1 MINNIN
7 PLKNYNWWS
16 NIDKLILIS
25 TLLLLLFGV
34 ISMSS
39 INQHFDGKFYFPPDL
54 LLKKHLIFC
63 IVGLAIIFVL
73 SQLSLKHAIYISLS
87 IFILSIVLC
96 VAAIFFFPE
105 TKGANRWIKFYNFSF
120 QPSELLKPSFI
131 VLSAVLLGRYKIKND
146 YSFILNI
153 LCLIIISCLLILQPD
168 FGMFILIFAVWLIQ
182 ILSSNINLKIIIPIV
197 LSFILVFLLCFFT
210 LEHVKFRIMNFF
222 FSEVGDNYQISKS
235 LDSFENGGL
244 FGKGIGE
251 GTIAKNL
258 PDVHSDFIFAL
269 IGEELGGVFAILI
282 IGVYIA
288 IYIRIHIISQRS
300 NNFFIVNALTGLANI
315 FIFQAI
321 INISSSLN
329 IIPTKG
335 MTLPFISYGGSSF
348 ISSSIIV
355 GLILLLAKEE
365 KYEK

>member
-34 ISMSS
+34 ISISS
-39 INQHFDGKFYFPPDL
+39 GNQHFDEKFYFPPDL

-63 IVGLAIIFVL
+63 IVGLVIIFVL
-73 SQLSLKHAIYISLS
+73 SQFSLKHIIYISLF
-87 IFILSIVLC
+87 IFILSLVLC

-153 LCLIIISCLLILQPD
+153 LCLIIISSLLILQPD

-182 ILSSNINLKIIIPIV
+182 I
-197 LSFILVFLLCFFT
+197 
-210 LEHVKFRIMNFF
+210 
-222 FSEVGDNYQISKS
+222 
-235 LDSFENGGL
+235 
-244 FGKGIGE
+244 
-251 GTIAKNL
+251 
-258 PDVHSDFIFAL
+258 
-269 IGEELGGVFAILI
+269 
-282 IGVYIA
+282 
-288 IYIRIHIISQRS
+288 
-300 NNFFIVNALTGLANI
+300 
-315 FIFQAI
+315 
-321 INISSSLN
+321 
-329 IIPTKG
+329 
-335 MTLPFISYGGSSF
+335 
-348 ISSSIIV
+348 
-355 GLILLLAKEE
+355 
-365 KYEK
+365 

>member
-1 MINNIN
+1 MYCWFSNN
-7 PLKNYNWWS
+7 
-16 NIDKLILIS
+16 
-25 TLLLLLFGV
+25 
-34 ISMSS
+34 
-39 INQHFDGKFYFPPDL
+39 
-54 LLKKHLIFC
+54 FC
-63 IVGLAIIFVL
+63 IIPIFFKAL
-73 SQLSLKHAIYISLS
+73 IYISLF

-146 YSFILNI
+146 YSFFLNI
-153 LCLIIISCLLILQPD
+153 LCLIIISSLLILQPD

-269 IGEELGGVFAILI
+269 IGEELGGFFAILI

-288 IYIRIHIISQRS
+288 IYVRIHIISQRS
-300 NNFFIVNALTGLANI
+300 NNFFIVTALTGISKYFYFSSNNKYFLITKYNSYKRND
-315 FIFQAI
+315 FTLYFLWRVI
-321 INISSSLN
+321 IYLKFNYSWIYTITN
-329 IIPTKG
+329 KRR
-335 MTLPFISYGGSSF
+335 
-348 ISSSIIV
+348 
-355 GLILLLAKEE
+355 E
-365 KYEK
+365 KCEVKFF

>member
-1 MINNIN
+1 MVNNRY

-25 TLLLLLFGV
+25 TVLLLLFGV
-34 ISMSS
+34 ISISS
-39 INQHFDGKFYFPPDL
+39 INQHFEGKFYFSPDL

-63 IVGLAIIFVL
+63 IVGLLIIFILSQFSLRHIIYLSLFIFVL
-73 SQLSLKHAIYISLS
+73 SI
-87 IFILSIVLC
+87 ILCL
-96 VAAIFFFPE
+96 AAIFFFPE
-105 TKGANRWIKFYNFSF
+105 TKGASRWIKFYNFSF
-120 QPSELLKPSFI
+120 QPSEFLKPSFI

-146 YSFILNI
+146 YSFFLNI
-153 LCLIIISCLLILQPD
+153 LCLIIISSLLILQPD

-182 ILSSNINLKIIIPIV
+182 ILSSNINFKIIIPIV
-197 LSFILVFLLCFFT
+197 LSFVLVFLFCFFT

-244 FGKGIGE
+244 FGRGIGE

-269 IGEELGGVFAILI
+269 IGEELGGFFAILI
-282 IGVYIA
+282 IGLYIS
-288 IYIRIHIISQRS
+288 IYVRIHLISQRS
-300 NNFFIVNALTGLANI
+300 SNFFIVTALTGLANI
-315 FIFQAI
+315 LIFQVI

-355 GLILLLAKEE
+355 GFILLLIKEE
-365 KYEK
+365 KNAK

>member
-1 MINNIN
+1 MINNTN

-39 INQHFDGKFYFPPDL
+39 INQHFEGKFYFSHDL

-63 IVGLAIIFVL
+63 IIGLVIIFVL
-73 SQLSLKHAIYISLS
+73 SQFSLKHAIYLSLF
-87 IFILSIVLC
+87 IFVLSIVLC
-96 VAAIFFFPE
+96 VAAIFFSPE

-120 QPSELLKPSFI
+120 QPSELFKPSFI
-131 VLSAVLLGRYKIKND
+131 ILSAVLLGRYKIKND
-146 YSFILNI
+146 YSFFLNI
-153 LCLIIISCLLILQPD
+153 LCLIIISSLLILQPD

-251 GTIAKNL
+251 GTVAKNL

-269 IGEELGGVFAILI
+269 IGEELGGFSAILI

-300 NNFFIVNALTGLANI
+300 KNFFIVTALTGLANI
-315 FIFQAI
+315 FIFQVI

-355 GLILLLAKEE
+355 GFILLLIKEE
-365 KYEK
+365 KNAK

>member
-1 MINNIN
+1 MLSQCLVLINILTENFIF
-7 PLKNYNWWS
+7 PL
-16 NIDKLILIS
+16 I
-25 TLLLLLFGV
+25 F
-34 ISMSS
+34 
-39 INQHFDGKFYFPPDL
+39 F
-54 LLKKHLIFC
+54 LKKHLIFC
-63 IVGLAIIFVL
+63 IVGLVIIFVL
-73 SQLSLKHAIYISLS
+73 SQFSLKHVIYLSLF
-87 IFILSIVLC
+87 IFVLSIVLC

-146 YSFILNI
+146 YSFFLNI
-153 LCLIIISCLLILQPD
+153 LCLIIISSLLILQPD

-269 IGEELGGVFAILI
+269 IGEELGGFFAILI

-288 IYIRIHIISQRS
+288 MYVRIHIISQRS
-300 NNFFIVNALTGLANI
+300 NNF
-315 FIFQAI
+315 
-321 INISSSLN
+321 SLS
-329 IIPTKG
+329 PH
-335 MTLPFISYGGSSF
+335 
-348 ISSSIIV
+348 
-355 GLILLLAKEE
+355 
-365 KYEK
+365 

>member
-1 MINNIN
+1 M
-7 PLKNYNWWS
+7 
-16 NIDKLILIS
+16 
-25 TLLLLLFGV
+25 
-34 ISMSS
+34 
-39 INQHFDGKFYFPPDL
+39 
-54 LLKKHLIFC
+54 
-63 IVGLAIIFVL
+63 
-73 SQLSLKHAIYISLS
+73 
-87 IFILSIVLC
+87 C

-146 YSFILNI
+146 YSFFLNI
-153 LCLIIISCLLILQPD
+153 LCLIIISSLLILQPD

-269 IGEELGGVFAILI
+269 IGEELGGFFAILI

-288 IYIRIHIISQRS
+288 MYVRIHIISQRS
-300 NNFFIVNALTGLANI
+300 NNFFHCHRTDWISKYFYFSSNNKYFLITKYNSYKRNDFTLYFLWGV
-315 FIFQAI
+315 I
-321 INISSSLN
+321 IYLKFNYSWVYTITN
-329 IIPTKG
+329 KRR
-335 MTLPFISYGGSSF
+335 
-348 ISSSIIV
+348 
-355 GLILLLAKEE
+355 E
-365 KYEK
+365 KCEVKFF

>member
-1 MINNIN
+1 MIDNRD
-7 PLKNYNWWS
+7 PLRNYNWWS
-16 NIDKLILIS
+16 NIDKLILIC
-25 TLLLLLFGV
+25 TLLILLFGI
-34 ISMSS
+34 ISISS
-39 INQHFDGKFYFPPDL
+39 INQHFEGKFYFSPDL

-63 IVGLAIIFVL
+63 IVGLVIIFALSQFSLKHLIYFSLFIFVL
-73 SQLSLKHAIYISLS
+73 SII
-87 IFILSIVLC
+87 LC

-105 TKGANRWIKFYNFSF
+105 TKGASRWIKFYDFSF
-120 QPSELLKPSFI
+120 QPSELFKPSFI
-131 VLSAVLLGRYKIKND
+131 ILSAVLLGRYKIKND
-146 YSFILNI
+146 YSFFLNI
-153 LCLIIISCLLILQPD
+153 LSFIIISSLLILQPD
-168 FGMFILIFAVWLIQ
+168 FGMFVLIFAVWLIQ
-182 ILSSNINLKIIIPIV
+182 ILSSNINLKKIISIV

-269 IGEELGGVFAILI
+269 IGEELGGLFAILI
-282 IGVYIA
+282 VGLYIL
-288 IYIRIHIISQRS
+288 IYLRIHIISQRS
-300 NNFFIVNALTGLANI
+300 NNFFIVTSLTGLANI
-315 FIFQAI
+315 FIFQVI

-335 MTLPFISYGGSSF
+335 MTLPFISYGGSSLV
-348 ISSSIIV
+348 SSSIIV
-355 GLILLLAKEE
+355 GFILLLIKEDKNAK
-365 KYEK
+365 

>member
-1 MINNIN
+1 MVNKKY
-7 PLKNYNWWS
+7 PLKNYNWWG

-34 ISMSS
+34 ISISS
-39 INQHFDGKFYFPPDL
+39 INQHFEGKFYFAPDL
-54 LLKKHLIFC
+54 FLKKHLIFC
-63 IVGLAIIFVL
+63 IVGLLIIFVFSQFSLKHVIYLSFFIFVL
-73 SQLSLKHAIYISLS
+73 SI
-87 IFILSIVLC
+87 ILCI
-96 VAAIFFFPE
+96 AAIFFFPE
-105 TKGANRWIKFYNFSF
+105 IKGANRWIKFYDFSF

-131 VLSAVLLGRYKIKND
+131 VLSAVLLGRYKTKND
-146 YSFILNI
+146 YSFFLNI
-153 LCLIIISCLLILQPD
+153 LCLIIISSLLILQPD

-182 ILSSNINLKIIIPIV
+182 VLSSNINFKIIISIV
-197 LSFILVFLLCFFT
+197 LSFVFVFLLCFFT

-235 LDSFENGGL
+235 LSSFENGGL

-269 IGEELGGVFAILI
+269 IGEELGGFFAILI
-282 IGVYIA
+282 VALYVT
-288 IYIRIHIISQRS
+288 IYVRIHLISQRS
-300 NNFFIVNALTGLANI
+300 RNFFIVTALTGLANI
-315 FIFQAI
+315 FIFQVI

-348 ISSSIIV
+348 ISSSILV
-355 GLILLLAKEE
+355 GFILLLIKEE
-365 KYEK
+365 KNAK

>member
-1 MINNIN
+1 MIDNRD
-7 PLKNYNWWS
+7 PLRNYNWWS
-16 NIDKLILIS
+16 NIDKLILIC
-25 TLLLLLFGV
+25 TLLILLFGI
-34 ISMSS
+34 ISISS
-39 INQHFDGKFYFPPDL
+39 INQHFEGKFYFSPDL

-63 IVGLAIIFVL
+63 IVGLVIIFALSQFSLKHLIYFSLFIFVL
-73 SQLSLKHAIYISLS
+73 SII
-87 IFILSIVLC
+87 LC

-105 TKGANRWIKFYNFSF
+105 TKGASRWIKFYDFSF
-120 QPSELLKPSFI
+120 QPSELFKPSFI
-131 VLSAVLLGRYKIKND
+131 ILSAVLLGRYKIKND
-146 YSFILNI
+146 YSFFLNI
-153 LCLIIISCLLILQPD
+153 LSFIIISSLLILQPD
-168 FGMFILIFAVWLIQ
+168 FGMFVLIFAVWLIQ
-182 ILSSNINLKIIIPIV
+182 ILSSNINLKKIISIV

-269 IGEELGGVFAILI
+269 IGEELGGFFAILI
-282 IGVYIA
+282 VGLYIL
-288 IYIRIHIISQRS
+288 IYVRIHIISQRS
-300 NNFFIVNALTGLANI
+300 NNFFIVTSLTGLANI
-315 FIFQAI
+315 FIFQVI

-335 MTLPFISYGGSSF
+335 MTLPFISYGGSSLV
-348 ISSSIIV
+348 SSSIIV
-355 GLILLLAKEE
+355 GFILLLIKEDKNAK
-365 KYEK
+365 